1 MKKVNLVCLIMGMV
15 WLFVGSVSAQD
26 SEKKR
31 PSREQLAELQA
42 RHIAGSL
49 ALDDATAK
57 KFVDAYRDYQQEVW
71 NSGTS
76 MKKRVVAQSLT
87 DAEIEKNIKERFAH
101 SRKLLDIREK
111 YYDVYRGFLSPNQIQ
126 RVYELEKQV
135 MKRFE
140 NKARYKNMPQRR
152 R

>member
-42 RHIAGSL
+42 RHIAGTL

-71 NSGTS
+71 NSGAS
-76 MKKRVVAQSLT
+76 MRKKENQSLT
-87 DAEIEKNIKERFAH
+87 DAEIEKNIKERFAR
-101 SRKLLDIREK
+101 SRKLIDIREK
-111 YYDVYRGFLSPNQIQ
+111 YYGVYCDFLSPKQIQ

-135 MKRFE
+135 MKRLE
-140 NKARYKNMPQRR
+140 NKAGNKRMPQRR

>member
-76 MKKRVVAQSLT
+76 MKKKENQSLT
-87 DAEIEKNIKERFAH
+87 DAEIEKNIKERFAR
-101 SRKLLDIREK
+101 SRKLIDIREK
-111 YYDVYRGFLSPNQIQ
+111 YYGVYRDFLSPKQIQ

-140 NKARYKNMPQRR
+140 NKAGNKRMPQRR

>member
-76 MKKRVVAQSLT
+76 MKKKGNQFLT

-111 YYDVYRGFLSPNQIQ
+111 YYDVYRGFLSPKQIQ

-140 NKARYKNMPQRR
+140 NKASYKRMPQRR

>member
-31 PSREQLAELQA
+31 PSREQLTELQA
-42 RHIAGSL
+42 RHIAGYL

-57 KFVDAYRDYQQEVW
+57 KFVDAYRDYQQEVC
-71 NSGTS
+71 NSGAS
-76 MKKRVVAQSLT
+76 MRKKENQSLT

-111 YYDVYRGFLSPNQIQ
+111 YYDVYRGFLSPKQIQ

-140 NKARYKNMPQRR
+140 NKASYKRMPQRR

>member
-111 YYDVYRGFLSPNQIQ
+111 YYDVYRGFLSPKQIQ

-140 NKARYKNMPQRR
+140 NKASYKRMPQRR

>member
-15 WLFVGSVSAQD
+15 WLFVGNVSAQD
-26 SEKKR
+26 NEKKR
-31 PSREQLAELQA
+31 HSREQLAELQA
-42 RHIAGSL
+42 RHIADSL

-76 MKKRVVAQSLT
+76 MKKKGNQSLT
-87 DAEIEKNIKERFAH
+87 DAEIENNIKERFAH

-111 YYDVYRGFLSPNQIQ
+111 YYDVYRGFLSPKQIQ

-140 NKARYKNMPQRR
+140 KKAGNKRMPQRR